1 MGPTSFGGQNNGGS
15 ILGCKFIGIEFGE
28 LKEGYRMTVWKIQGG
43 GVLERRGGR
52 EENAIY
58 NSVKR
63 PRASF
68 ELNSLGKAGLLRE
81 TVQERRAIEDYVT
94 PGYHSG
100 GTEGTITD
108 GQVGSADY
116 QGRVMPLEKSA
127 ETGDSVPSN
136 SARPDRD
143 QPFSCSIVH
152 ATGECQKKISFSP
165 TANSLRIRGGSGAF
179 DPWGRR

>member
-43 GVLERRGGR
+43 GVLERKGGR

-136 SARPDRD
+136 TARPDRD
-143 QPFSCSIVH
+143 QPFSCSILH
-152 ATGECQKKISFSP
+152 ATGECQETISFSP
-165 TANSLRIRGGSGAF
+165 TTNSLRIRGGSRGLSAT
-179 DPWGRR
+179 RRR